1 MDDWDLET
9 YSVRQ
14 YRVLT
19 KTEDADSGEEY
30 FRETP
35 FGLSR
40 HVRPPRMVKR
50 KRGVEKLETLEMSMV
65 GLSDEGEEE
74 PREHDPMEMDT
85 PEPVVATTPA
95 PAVASTV
102 SGAMPT
108 GGFQR
113 EPSTSISREH
123 VGLPGSPLSRPE
135 HFA

>member
-1 MDDWDLET
+1 
-9 YSVRQ
+9 
-14 YRVLT
+14 
-19 KTEDADSGEEY
+19 
-30 FRETP
+30 
-35 FGLSR
+35 
-40 HVRPPRMVKR
+40 MVKR

>member
-65 GLSDEGEEE
+65 GLSDEGG
-74 PREHDPMEMDT
+74 RT
-85 PEPVVATTPA
+85 KRA
-95 PAVASTV
+95 
-102 SGAMPT
+102 
-108 GGFQR
+108 
-113 EPSTSISREH
+113 
-123 VGLPGSPLSRPE
+123 
-135 HFA
+135 